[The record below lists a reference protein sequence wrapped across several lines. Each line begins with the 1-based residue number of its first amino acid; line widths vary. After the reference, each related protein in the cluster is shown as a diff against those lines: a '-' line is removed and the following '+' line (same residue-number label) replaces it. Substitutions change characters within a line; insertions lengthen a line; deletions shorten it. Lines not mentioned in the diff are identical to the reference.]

1 VINSAAGASVM
12 HVNLVK
18 FSNFKTG
25 FQKLISPG
33 F

>member
-1 VINSAAGASVM
+1 M
-12 HVNLVK
+12 LKVK